1 MQQDYASTQRGLKAA
16 VAAGVVEIESHGWT
30 HMQPDLESPPGPWWT
45 ADLAGEGSADGWYTE
60 FEDHRRGME
69 SPAIVQLFHMK
80 RSLEDLQEDFG
91 QRALEL
97 RPGGSG
103 WSKSQFN
110 HTGRIAAQAG
120 FGLFHAEP
128 DFYYYLDK
136 DRVLDMSGIAPQ
148 VGTTSYDR
156 LADLHPERWPL
167 HPDGPAMLL
176 FHDRDIALQPD
187 FVERLFAAL
196 PPAYQTLSLNEY
208 IGILHAQI
216 DSSGADSWQLTFSF
230 DPYYCPYFETHPS
243 SWHLWLSESFGGRLN
258 SLQEVQISVDNRTPL
273 KINAADFLRGTM
285 TIDLP
290 AGLGTHVWK
299 VEGAKRKGSG

>member
-1 MQQDYASTQRGLKAA
+1 
-16 VAAGVVEIESHGWT
+16 
-30 HMQPDLESPPGPWWT
+30 
-45 ADLAGEGSADGWYTE
+45 
-60 FEDHRRGME
+60 
-69 SPAIVQLFHMK
+69 MK
-80 RSLEDLQEDFG
+80 RSLEQLQDDFG

-128 DFYYYLDK
+128 DFYYYLDP
-136 DRVLDMSGIAPQ
+136 DLVLDMTGIAPQ

-156 LADLHPERWPL
+156 LADLHPERWPA

-176 FHDRDIALQPD
+176 FHDRDIALEKD
-187 FVERLFAAL
+187 FVERLLAAL
-196 PPAYQTLSLNEY
+196 PASYRTFSVNEY

-216 DSSGADSWQLTFSF
+216 ASSGAEGWQLTFGF
-230 DPYYCPYFETHPS
+230 DPHYCAYFDAHLS
-243 SWHLWLSESFGGRLN
+243 SWRLWLSD
-258 SLQEVQISVDNRTPL
+258 SLAEKLRAWQQLQISVDDRAPVRAQAT
-273 KINAADFLRGTM
+273 DFLRGSM

-299 VEGAKRKGSG
+299 VGAAR

>member
-1 MQQDYASTQRGLKAA
+1 
-16 VAAGVVEIESHGWT
+16 
-30 HMQPDLESPPGPWWT
+30 
-45 ADLAGEGSADGWYTE
+45 
-60 FEDHRRGME
+60 
-69 SPAIVQLFHMK
+69 
-80 RSLEDLQEDFG
+80 
-91 QRALEL
+91 LEL